1 MIDIKFVIYIVVGI
15 ISIGGAIIAF
25 FQMQT
30 RQNMKIEEMG
40 KDIAELRKK
49 QSDSTSHQIQT
60 EKNIIEINT
69 KLDHIIKAI
78 DELKKARG
86 VK

>member
-1 MIDIKFVIYIVVGI
+1 MIDIKFAIYVVVGI

-30 RQNMKIEEMG
+30 RQNMKIEELQKHME
-40 KDIAELRKK
+40 ELKKK
-49 QSDSTSHQIQT
+49 QSISIGHQIET
-60 EKNIIEINT
+60 EKAIVEINT
-69 KLDHIIKAI
+69 KLDHIVKSI

>member
-1 MIDIKFVIYIVVGI
+1 MIDVKFVIYIVVGI
-15 ISIGGAIIAF
+15 ITIGGAIIAF

-49 QSDSTSHQIQT
+49 QSDSTGHQIQT

>member
-1 MIDIKFVIYIVVGI
+1 MIDVKFLIYIVAGI

-30 RQNMKIEEMG
+30 RQNMKIKEME
-40 KDIAELRKK
+40 KDIDEIKRK
-49 QSDSTSHQIQT
+49 QSTSTGHQIET
-60 EKNIIEINT
+60 EKAIVEINT
-69 KLDHIIKAI
+69 KLDHIVKSI

>member
-1 MIDIKFVIYIVVGI
+1 MIDIKFLIYIVAGI

-30 RQNMKIEEMG
+30 RQNMKLKELQKDMEEL
-40 KDIAELRKK
+40 KKK
-49 QSDSTSHQIQT
+49 QSLSTGHQIET
-60 EKNIIEINT
+60 EKAIVEINT
-69 KLDHIIKAI
+69 KLDHIVKSI
-78 DELKKARG
+78 DELKKVRG